1 MGFRS
6 SSPQPSP
13 PSART
18 GTLRGGRL
26 IAAAR
31 TDKGGRPHNE
41 DAYVCRPDL
50 GLFAVIDGMGG
61 QAAGEKAAA
70 LAREALLREK
80 SAVKGLCAANEEVH
94 RLAGENEA
102 FKGMG
107 CVASVVH
114 VDGEGAQI
122 AHVGDT
128 RVYLAGAAGCE
139 QLTRDHTLAARRQE
153 EYGLDD
159 KTARGMG
166 GHNQVTRDI
175 GGQPR
180 DEDGAWIDRVEVPLE
195 DGDVFLLCSD
205 GLHGVL
211 PGDELFT
218 RLRTARRDGTTPET
232 LAEDLVDLAMQRG
245 TRDNVTVVVVRAET
259 PHEPLASE
267 TARVRPARGGRG
279 RAALLFVLLAAL
291 AAFWFFGDRE
301 LSAALV
307 RRLSSGGWIPW
318 R

>member
-6 SSPQPSP
+6 SPQPSI
-13 PSART
+13 PSDRT
-18 GTLRGGRL
+18 GTLRDGRL

-70 LAREALLREK
+70 VAREALLREQ
-80 SAVKGLCAANEEVH
+80 SGVKGLCTANEEVH
-94 RLAGENEA
+94 RLAGENQA

-107 CVASVVH
+107 CVASVLH
-114 VDGEGAQI
+114 VSGDGAEI

-128 RVYLAGAAGCE
+128 RVYVAGAAGCE

-153 EYGLDD
+153 DLGLDD
-159 KTARGMG
+159 RTARGIA

-175 GGQPR
+175 GGQSR

-195 DGDVFLLCSD
+195 DGDLFLLCSD

-232 LAEDLVDLAMQRG
+232 LAEALVDLALQRG
-245 TRDNVTVVVVRAET
+245 TRDNVTVVVVRAERAR
-259 PHEPLASE
+259 EPVTLD
-267 TARVRPARGGRG
+267 TVRPPRRRG
-279 RAALLFVLLAAL
+279 RTLLLLLFVAAL

-301 LSAALV
+301 LLATLMG
-307 RRLSSGGWIPW
+307 RLSSGGWVPW